1 MTVVDGLVHQQ
12 QPGAQ
17 AEPGPVQQ

>member
-1 MTVVDGLVHQQ
+1 MTIVDGLVHQQ
-12 QPGAQ
+12 QPSAQ